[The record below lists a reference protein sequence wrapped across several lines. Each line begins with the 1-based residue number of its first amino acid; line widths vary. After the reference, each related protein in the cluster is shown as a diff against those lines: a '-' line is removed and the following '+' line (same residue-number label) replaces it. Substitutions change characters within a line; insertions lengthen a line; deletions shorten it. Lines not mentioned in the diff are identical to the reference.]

1 MTTKKTTTKHKRNA
15 LFWSGLIADAVA
27 KYKSTHVPQTISV
40 GNIKTAF
47 MLQDTL
53 TSMAL
58 SGDDAAWNIEVKL
71 ETLH

>member
-1 MTTKKTTTKHKRNA
+1 MTTKRTTAKHQKDA
-15 LFWSGLIADAVA
+15 LFWSGLVADAVA
-27 KYKSTHVPQTISV
+27 KAKSTHKTQTIKI

-58 SGDDAAWNIEVKL
+58 AGEEAAWKVEVSL
-71 ETLH
+71 QTAH

>member
-1 MTTKKTTTKHKRNA
+1 MTTKRATSKQKKDA
-15 LFWSGLIADAVA
+15 LFWSGLVADALA
-27 KYKSTHVPQTISV
+27 KVKSTHKPQVIKIGS
-40 GNIKTAF
+40 IKTAF

-58 SGDDAAWNIEVKL
+58 AGDDAAWNIEVKL

>member
-1 MTTKKTTTKHKRNA
+1 MTTKKITAKQKQDA
-15 LFWSGLIADAVA
+15 LFWSGLVADALA
-27 KYKSTHVPQTISV
+27 KVKSTHKRQVIKIGS
-40 GNIKTAF
+40 IKTAF

-58 SGDDAAWNIEVKL
+58 NGEEAAWKVEVLL

>member
-1 MTTKKTTTKHKRNA
+1 MTTKKITTKQKKNA
-15 LFWSGLIADAVA
+15 LFWSGLVADAL
-27 KYKSTHVPQTISV
+27 KRFKSTHQPQVISV
-40 GNIKTAF
+40 GTVKTAF

-58 SGDDAAWNIEVKL
+58 SGEEAAWNIEIKL